1 VKNVLDLENCEITV
15 NEENIVLVIL
25 YEFLVLRLIDNSVEF
40 SELEF
45 LILECLLVI
54 FFFESFENLL
64 QKWGNELLQLFGD
77 GEFRDDFLLD
87 EVRWLV
93 ICRLG

>member
-1 VKNVLDLENCEITV
+1 MKNVLDLENCEITV

-25 YEFLVLRLIDNSVEF
+25 YKFLVLRLIDNSVEF

-54 FFFESFENLL
+54 FFFKSFENLL
-64 QKWGNELLQLFGD
+64 QKWRNELLQLFGD